1 MKIRKSYGSN
11 GERSVYIHENKK
23 EETILV
29 AIPSLE
35 WSCFFTYEEA
45 GEELQERIVKSL
57 SGRTDHTEASELS
70 ARIRGWTG
78 EM

>member
-23 EETILV
+23 EECILV

-45 GEELQERIVKSL
+45 GEELQERMIKSL
-57 SGRTDHTEASELS
+57 ADRTDDTEAAELS

>member
-23 EETILV
+23 EESILV

-35 WSCFFTYEEA
+35 WSYFFKYDEA
-45 GEELQERIVKSL
+45 GEELYTSIKHSITKQ
-57 SGRTDHTEASELS
+57 TDSNEAEELS
-70 ARIRGWTG
+70 SRIRQWTS

>member
-11 GERSVYIHENKK
+11 GERTVYIHENKK
-23 EETILV
+23 EESILV

-45 GEELQERIVKSL
+45 GEELNRQIAESL
-57 SGRTDHTEASELS
+57 SNRTVESEASELS
-70 ARIRGWTG
+70 SRIRGWTG

>member
-23 EETILV
+23 DETILV

-45 GEELQERIVKSL
+45 GEELLKRMKKSL
-57 SGRTDHTEASELS
+57 SDRTDSDEAAGLTS
-70 ARIRGWTG
+70 RIRGWTG

>member
-23 EETILV
+23 DESILV

-35 WSCFFTYEEA
+35 WSCYFTYDEA
-45 GEELQERIVKSL
+45 GEELQERMMKSL
-57 SGRTDHTEASELS
+57 AERTDDSEANELS
-70 ARIRGWTG
+70 GRIRGWTG